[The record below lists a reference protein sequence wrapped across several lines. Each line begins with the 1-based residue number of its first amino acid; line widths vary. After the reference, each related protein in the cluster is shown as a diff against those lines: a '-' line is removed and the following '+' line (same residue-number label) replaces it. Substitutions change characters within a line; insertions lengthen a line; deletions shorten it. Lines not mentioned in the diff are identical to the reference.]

1 MTLAFDKAA
10 PKADLLTACD
20 ASARS
25 IDAQGFLHVEVSN
38 ISKATVNL
46 YIGQELYPDGKLGL
60 NPGGAYQIL
69 RPAEELAK
77 AVSTFNELPL
87 MDVHIPVSAFDLM
100 DPEVKRHMVG
110 TTGSNAQFNA
120 PYLQN
125 SLTVWT
131 ASAIAGVQSKEQTE
145 LSCAYRY
152 KIDMTPGEFQG
163 QPYDGR
169 MYDIQG
175 NHVALVEEGRAGPD
189 VVVQDSVNP
198 ALARAEQTK
207 KIAAAVAVAF
217 SRDAKPRT
225 AKPNIAAR
233 IKAALHFGK

>member
-20 ASARS
+20 SSART
-25 IDAQGFLHVEVSN
+25 IDAQGFLHVEVNN
-38 ISKATVNL
+38 ISKATINL
-46 YIGQELYPDGKLGL
+46 YIGNELDPDGSLGL
-60 NPGGAYQIL
+60 NPAGAYMIL

-131 ASAIAGVQSKEQTE
+131 ASAIAGIESKEQTE
-145 LSCAYRY
+145 LSPAYRY
-152 KIDMTPGEFQG
+152 KLDMTAGNLAGEH
-163 QPYDGR
+163 YDGR
-169 MYDIQG
+169 MFDIVG
-175 NHVALVEEGRAGPD
+175 NHLCLVVEGRTGPD
-189 VVVQDSVNP
+189 VVVSDSKPAPLAQVEKPVN
-198 ALARAEQTK
+198 
-207 KIAAAVAVAF
+207 IAAAVAVAF
-217 SRDAKPRT
+217 SRDAKPRV
-225 AKPNIAAR
+225 AKPNVAAR
-233 IKAALHFGK
+233 IKAALTGK